1 MATRRVAV
9 TAEAPLPATAFGN
22 MQAALPAASSNQTHN
37 SAMRWIALAG
47 GVAFVL
53 VIMAFPAVMIALSE
67 DARVQYLSLQK
78 QNSWSSSRKDD
89 AAAEPTKGRVSRP
102 EDSASPPGRPV
113 GIGLPAAATPDAGH
127 RPAPRRSQ
135 RLRQQQPAPTE
146 PSFGDGKGGQA
157 PAGLHAMQCADE
169 SCESETSY
177 MKHLFSSTRDP
188 CSDFYEFVCSNWQA
202 QNALPPNRR
211 LWAVQDLLVQ
221 KIEGAVYW
229 FLEDFARIYKDLMAN
244 KSLPTTKI
252 FALLKACE
260 DTDSIDMK
268 GFGPLRNVFRH
279 LYLDRWPLAAGSAP
293 PPESGPEPDLE
304 EITGMLVRDLAIH
317 PFAHVS
323 VSADATGAVT
333 LQIDEPE
340 LSLTRHRYFDVS
352 FDLAGYRQLV
362 TDALNFVNERN
373 DSLSL
378 AAEIVDLEQQLA
390 EGMDGTSGWLPESAQ
405 FEVVTLDELLTA
417 DNWSWAA
424 FLSALFDDD
433 HAVTGNATVIVK
445 SPKFL
450 EKLMKI
456 LETTT
461 RHTLLNYLGYRVM
474 CALAAFLPTRAQ
486 SLAKLQ
492 WERELGYS
500 ELPERWRVCL
510 RSVDAV
516 MALTMHSLHFE
527 HYAKKNSL
535 NFKNHFAKFTGV
547 VSAFSSFFSDYAKSR
562 IDDYAVCNYKLEKLH
577 LESFAPN
584 ISKTL
589 NIDMSF
595 YDGVPFVE
603 EGNALEG
610 YYVARSHVSRA
621 LWDAALNGTDFG
633 WKRSVFD
640 LSCTYDSSKNIFEL
654 PLSLFHEPFFYNDDT
669 LPFDD
674 PRVTFRIGREL
685 AKICPQ
691 NGIMY
696 DSERDR
702 AVWQEP
708 PGGTNGTMSD
718 DMRCL
723 VEQYANFTVRELNL
737 TLDGMSTLPE
747 NILDNMVLPPIYE
760 AYREAHASS
769 LKEHT
774 IHHID
779 GTAFNQVFF
788 LSFAL
793 GLCENMDKVALR
805 DMVLEGRVS
814 PGRFRVNAALMNF
827 NKFGKI
833 FGCAPGTP
841 MNPLR
846 KCTVWMRHE

>member
-1 MATRRVAV
+1 MAGATAASARRWLRVLL
-9 TAEAPLPATAFGN
+9 PLPAGAIQVFWWVHESRWRRHDRLLTAGDSRKRG
-22 MQAALPAASSNQTHN
+22 ADDSSNSDVPT
-37 SAMRWIALAG
+37 SAAG
-47 GVAFVL
+47 GK
-53 VIMAFPAVMIALSE
+53 
-67 DARVQYLSLQK
+67 RQRT
-78 QNSWSSSRKDD
+78 SSQRS
-89 AAAEPTKGRVSRP
+89 GRVSRP

-169 SCESETSY
+169 SCESE
-177 MKHLFSSTRDP
+177 
-188 CSDFYEFVCSNWQA
+188 N
-202 QNALPPNRR
+202 
-211 LWAVQDLLVQ
+211 
-221 KIEGAVYW
+221 
-229 FLEDFARIYKDLMAN
+229 FARIYKDLMAN

-323 VSADATGAVT
+323 
-333 LQIDEPE
+333 IDEPE

-390 EGMDGTSGWLPESAQ
+390 E
-405 FEVVTLDELLTA
+405 
-417 DNWSWAA
+417 WSWAA

-562 IDDYAVCNYKLEKLH
+562 IDDYAVCNYKV
-577 LESFAPN
+577 
-584 ISKTL
+584 T
-589 NIDMSF
+589 M
-595 YDGVPFVE
+595 
-603 EGNALEG
+603 
-610 YYVARSHVSRA
+610 R
-621 LWDAALNGTDFG
+621 T
-633 WKRSVFD
+633 
-640 LSCTYDSSKNIFEL
+640 SS
-654 PLSLFHEPFFYNDDT
+654 SL
-669 LPFDD
+669 
-674 PRVTFRIGREL
+674 
-685 AKICPQ
+685 
-691 NGIMY
+691 
-696 DSERDR
+696 
-702 AVWQEP
+702 
-708 PGGTNGTMSD
+708 GTN
-718 DMRCL
+718 
-723 VEQYANFTVRELNL
+723 A
-737 TLDGMSTLPE
+737 
-747 NILDNMVLPPIYE
+747 
-760 AYREAHASS
+760 
-769 LKEHT
+769 
-774 IHHID
+774 
-779 GTAFNQVFF
+779 
-788 LSFAL
+788 
-793 GLCENMDKVALR
+793 
-805 DMVLEGRVS
+805 
-814 PGRFRVNAALMNF
+814 
-827 NKFGKI
+827 
-833 FGCAPGTP
+833 
-841 MNPLR
+841 
-846 KCTVWMRHE
+846 

>member
-1 MATRRVAV
+1 MPLECEWRVTR
-9 TAEAPLPATAFGN
+9 LPAG
-22 MQAALPAASSNQTHN
+22 
-37 SAMRWIALAG
+37 
-47 GVAFVL
+47 
-53 VIMAFPAVMIALSE
+53 
-67 DARVQYLSLQK
+67 
-78 QNSWSSSRKDD
+78 
-89 AAAEPTKGRVSRP
+89 
-102 EDSASPPGRPV
+102 
-113 GIGLPAAATPDAGH
+113 
-127 RPAPRRSQ
+127 RPAPPPAVSPAAGRQQRRSQ
-135 RLRQQQPAPTE
+135 RQQPAPTE
-146 PSFGDGKGGQA
+146 SAGQA
-157 PAGLHAMQCADE
+157 PAGLHAMQCTDE

-177 MKHLFSSTRDP
+177 MKHLFSSPRDP
-188 CSDFYEFVCSNWQA
+188 CSDFYEFVCSSWQA
-202 QNALPPNRR
+202 QNALPPNRHR
-211 LWAVQDLLVQ
+211 WAVHDLLVQ

-229 FLEDFARIYKDLMAN
+229 FLEDFARIYKDLMGN
-244 KSLPTTKI
+244 KTLPTTKI

-260 DTDSIDMK
+260 DTDSIDLK

-279 LYLDRWPLAAGSAP
+279 LYLERWPLAAGSAA
-293 PPESGPEPDLE
+293 ESGPEPDLE
-304 EITGMLVRDLAIH
+304 EITGMLVRDLSIH
-317 PFAHVS
+317 PLVHVRA
-323 VSADATGAVT
+323 SADATGAVT

-352 FDLAGYRQLV
+352 YDLLGYRQLV
-362 TDALNFVNERN
+362 TDALNFINERN
-373 DSLSL
+373 DSAAL

-405 FEVVTLDELLTA
+405 FEVVTLEELQSA
-417 DNWSWAA
+417 DNWSWTA

-474 CALAAFLPTRAQ
+474 CALAAFLPTRSQ

-492 WERELGYS
+492 WERQLGYR

-510 RSVDAV
+510 RTVDAV
-516 MALTMHSLHFE
+516 MSLTMHALHFE
-527 HYAKKNSL
+527 HYTRKDSA
-535 NFKNHFAKFTGV
+535 NFKNHLSKFTGV

-562 IDDYAVCNYKLEKLH
+562 IDDYAVCNYKLEKLR

-584 ISKTL
+584 ISKAL
-589 NIDMSF
+589 NMDMGF
-595 YDGVPFVE
+595 YDGVPLVE
-603 EGNALEG
+603 DGNALEG
-610 YYVARSHVSRA
+610 YYVARSHVSRS
-621 LWDAALNGTDFG
+621 LWDAALKGSDYG
-633 WKRSVFD
+633 WRHSVFD
-640 LSCTYDSSKNIFEL
+640 LSCTYDPSRNTFEL

-685 AKICPQ
+685 AKVCPQ

-696 DSERDR
+696 DPERSR

-708 PGGTNGTMSD
+708 PGGTNGTMTE

-737 TLDGMSTLPE
+737 TIDGMSTLPE
-747 NILDNMVLPPIYE
+747 NILDNMVIAPIYE

-793 GLCENMDKVALR
+793 GLCENLDKTAIR
-805 DMVLEGRVS
+805 DMVLEGRIS
-814 PGRFRVNAALMNF
+814 PARFRVNVALMNF

-846 KCTVWMRHE
+846 KCTIWMKHE